1 MVTGAAAAAGTI
13 PLPAAAASPR
23 YAVLGLG
30 NLIQGDES
38 LGGRVVAMLGD
49 APEALAALPF
59 PDAVEL
65 LDGGTVGLGLVPY
78 LVGLDGLVVV
88 DVIDAGAEP
97 GTLVDLDGETIL
109 AHEPVMGVHDL
120 GAEELLGALLFMD
133 ALPRRV
139 RVVGVQPLAI
149 TLGTELS
156 PPVAAA
162 VPGSWTRS
170 GTTWLSGRPTT
181 RRPSADDQA
190 HWQGAPVPF
199 SLSG

>member
-1 MVTGAAAAAGTI
+1 MVSDEGAAAGLPPT
-13 PLPAAAASPR
+13 PAAAPSFR

-30 NLIQGDES
+30 NLLQGDEA
-38 LGGRVVAMLGD
+38 LGGRVVALLRERD
-49 APEALAALPF
+49 DVLAALPD
-59 PDAVEL
+59 PAVVEL

-88 DVIDAGAEP
+88 DIVDAAAEP
-97 GTLVDLDGETIL
+97 GTIVDLDGADVM

-139 RVVGVQPLAI
+139 RVVGVQPAAI

-156 PPVAAA
+156 APVAAA
-162 VPGSWTRS
+162 VPSLLGAVVGHLAAW
-170 GTTWLSGRPTT
+170 
-181 RRPSADDQA
+181 QA
-190 HWQGAPVPF
+190 EDGVSPPA
-199 SLSG
+199 